1 MKTLA
6 AAVGVAVA
14 LAFPGISE
22 GQTKTDP
29 VLNKLAADFQ
39 AAYNAKD
46 AARVASLYAEDAVM
60 MPPGETMVKGRSA
73 IEARF
78 RRDMQ
83 QNVTLKISPTE
94 SAIIGDRAYE
104 VGTIVVTM
112 PDGKPM
118 SEKYMVVLE
127 RVGNDWKIA
136 YDIWNSDTPPPPQ
149 K

>member
-1 MKTLA
+1 
-6 AAVGVAVA
+6 
-14 LAFPGISE
+14 
-22 GQTKTDP
+22 
-29 VLNKLAADFQ
+29 
-39 AAYNAKD
+39 
-46 AARVASLYAEDAVM
+46 
-60 MPPGETMVKGRSA
+60 
-73 IEARF
+73 
-78 RRDMQ
+78 
-83 QNVTLKISPTE
+83 
-94 SAIIGDRAYE
+94 